1 MGDLPWPMGMCL
13 GVLLPFLKKKCF
25 ERGFGAGT
33 GPRRAGLS
41 PGDAGLVT
49 SGARPWAT
57 LSTTGDEAQG
67 QANEEASAQVQP
79 AVTRAK
85 ESAEA

>member
-41 PGDAGLVT
+41 PGDAGLVKRA
-49 SGARPWAT
+49 SAFA